1 MKNDLCKESQAYFLF
16 FGRAVD
22 PTMLTAL
29 SATATEQADPTEETM
44 KKVKHLLDYCA
55 LQEDAVIM
63 FRASKMILA
72 GHSNAGYLNEKKHEA
87 EQGGISICPTTS
99 QCHQITEQF

>member
-29 SATATEQADPTEETM
+29 SAIATEQADPTEETM
-44 KKVKHLLDYCA
+44 KKVKHFLDYCA
-55 LQEDAVIM
+55 SQEDAVIT
-63 FRASKMILA
+63 FRGSNMILA
-72 GHSNAGYLNEKKHEA
+72 GHIATWD
-87 EQGGISICPTTS
+87 I
-99 QCHQITEQF
+99 